1 MRPGQHRWR
10 SIPFALLLAA
20 HAWATGQIKPNEAL
34 SLDQCIALALE
45 RHPLILASSER
56 HQAATARIRQA
67 TAFPF
72 PSIGFNSDLQPH
84 FGDFVNSEEAYFG
97 VSQTLELPRKRT
109 VRGKIAEQESRQV
122 ETDIDLVKLEVIFQ
136 VRRAFYELLLA
147 QEKLAYAKQDLELA
161 EDYLQKA
168 ELKLA
173 AGDVGRVE
181 VLRARV
187 EALSAANAVRVA
199 VSDVNLAKARLNY
212 HLARGKSVPIQVV
225 GQLQIPFLDLN
236 LGELQ
241 AEALR
246 LRPELRRLRLSVEK
260 ENLVQARAR
269 LSNLPDL
276 DFNVS
281 RHRLAGV
288 PTTWSFTVS
297 APLPF
302 LFQQR
307 QRAEIAASL
316 ANARALQRESEQ
328 ARNSVLVEVEE
339 AHTSAQKARD
349 QILLYQNEIL
359 PQAQEVLEMFTFSY
373 QEGEIGGIELIEA
386 RRTLNASRRAY
397 ADALF
402 EYARAVAALEKAVGR
417 RP

>member
-1 MRPGQHRWR
+1 MRGCRRILNLLTLFCLTGVLSGQ
-10 SIPFALLLAA
+10 A
-20 HAWATGQIKPNEAL
+20 KPDQAL
-34 SLDQCIALALE
+34 SLDQCIAIALE
-45 RHPLILASSER
+45 RHPLVLASSDR
-56 HQAATARIRQA
+56 HQAAVARIRQA
-67 TAFPF
+67 KAFPV
-72 PSIGFNSDLQPH
+72 PSIDFNSDLQPH
-84 FGDFVNSEEAYFG
+84 FGDFVNSEEAYLG
-97 VSQTLELPRKRT
+97 VSQTLELPQKRAA
-109 VRGKIAEQESRQV
+109 RRKIAEQESREV

-173 AGDVGRVE
+173 AGDVGKVE

-199 VSDVNLAKARLNY
+199 VNDVNLAKARLNY
-212 HLARGKSVPIQVV
+212 HLARGKSAPIQIV

-236 LGELQ
+236 LGDLQ
-241 AEALR
+241 VEALR

-281 RHRLAGV
+281 RHRLEGL

-307 QRAEIAASL
+307 QRAEIAESQ

-328 ARNSVLVEVEE
+328 SRNTILVELEE
-339 AHTSAQKARD
+339 AQTNAQKAQD
-349 QILLYQNEIL
+349 QILLYQKEIL
-359 PQAQEVLEMFTFSY
+359 PRAQEVLEMFTFSY

-386 RRTLNASRRAY
+386 RRTLNASRRSY
-397 ADALF
+397 ADAQF
-402 EYARAVAALEKAVGR
+402 EYALALATLEKAVGR

>member
-1 MRPGQHRWR
+1 MNLLTAVCLTGVLSGQTKPG
-10 SIPFALLLAA
+10 
-20 HAWATGQIKPNEAL
+20 EAL

-45 RHPLILASSER
+45 RHPLILASADR
-56 HQAATARIRQA
+56 HQASVARIRQA
-67 TAFPF
+67 KAFPF
-72 PSIGFNSDLQPH
+72 PSIDFNSDLQPH
-84 FGDFVNSEEAYFG
+84 FGDFVNSEEAYLG
-97 VSQTLELPRKRT
+97 VSQTFELPRKRT
-109 VRGKIAEQESRQV
+109 ARGKIAEQESREV

-147 QEKLAYAKQDLELA
+147 QGKLAYAKQDLELA

-199 VSDVNLAKARLNY
+199 VNDVNLAKARLNY
-212 HLARGKSVPIQVV
+212 HLARGKSAPVQVV
-225 GQLQIPFLDLN
+225 GQLHIPFLDLN
-236 LGELQ
+236 LGDLQ

-281 RHRLAGV
+281 RHRLEGL
-288 PTTWSFTVS
+288 PTTWSFTIS
-297 APLPF
+297 TPLPF

-307 QRAEIAASL
+307 QKAEIAESQ

-328 ARNSVLVEVEE
+328 ARNTILVEVEE
-339 AHTSAQKARD
+339 AHTNAQKAQD
-349 QILLYQNEIL
+349 QILLYQKEIL
-359 PQAQEVLEMFTFSY
+359 PRAQEVLEMFTFSY

-386 RRTLNASRRAY
+386 RRTLNASRRSY
-397 ADALF
+397 ADAQF
-402 EYARAVAALEKAVGR
+402 EYALAVGTLEKAVGR